1 VDQRKEEQRLQF
13 CKTNNSLE
21 KKTNINLCIS
31 QIFIIRVLKLFSPYN
46 ELSLTSRKYKAS
58 KGNKLIARNLN
69 MRKSPKVGKL
79 KLERQ

>member
-21 KKTNINLCIS
+21 K
-31 QIFIIRVLKLFSPYN
+31 FSPYN